1 MIEENTSK
9 EFGFKKTQMKE
20 KSLLEEI
27 TKWVNE

>member
-1 MIEENTSK
+1 MIEENTSQ
-9 EFGFKKTQMKE
+9 EFGFKKNQMKE